1 MGRSGVTFVE
11 ECMIRCESFS
21 GPIFVLRDRFID
33 VYYIIKNNGINLGQ
47 TVTA

>member
-21 GPIFVLRDRFID
+21 GPIFVLQDGFID
-33 VYYIIKNNGINLGQ
+33 VITLLKI
-47 TVTA
+47 TE